1 MHFYLTLLL
10 FGVFFFSLLLLQG
23 PTLISPFAV
32 YMDRGPPQFPSDG
45 MTMKPSHL
53 ANSQI
58 VAEAQSFLLQK
69 QLPDTIDCS
78 KPKKKKRKLPS
89 ENGEALAPVG
99 AGGKGCSRRPARIRT
114 SFTNEQIQ
122 ELETHFSRCM
132 YPRSTEIQRISSQLQ
147 LTENIVQVCQYWS
160 MCSTDKCLL
169 FRRP

>member
-1 MHFYLTLLL
+1 MHSYLRPLL
-10 FGVFFFSLLLLQG
+10 FGVFFSLLPLQG

-53 ANSQI
+53 VNNQI

-69 QLPDTIDCS
+69 QQHPDTIDCS

-89 ENGEALAPVG
+89 ENGEALTPVG

-147 LTENIVQVCQYWS
+147 LTENIVQVCPYWS
-160 MCSTDKCLL
+160 KCSTDRCLL
-169 FRRP
+169 FGRP